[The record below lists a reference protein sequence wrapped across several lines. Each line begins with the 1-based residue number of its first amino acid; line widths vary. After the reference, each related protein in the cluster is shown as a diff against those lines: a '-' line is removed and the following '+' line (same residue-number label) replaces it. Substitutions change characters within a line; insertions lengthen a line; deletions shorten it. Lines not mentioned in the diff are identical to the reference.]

1 MKKFKVSGR
10 AACAVIGQPDSCS
23 SFSRFTLV
31 GRLYTSIITT
41 HFYLSWIFDA
51 TIIASNCVFLILE
64 TTLYCIRFFQDMS
77 EELLDEITS
86 INSIYG
92 ENTLIATSDDS
103 TTYALTLPI
112 KSNISLRTEF
122 PADYPDAP
130 PSILGTQHI
139 GDNVAKGEGQQ
150 IVDCIREVLAE
161 VYIIGSPCIFDLI
174 EEGGQKLQQ
183 LGLDASSR
191 EEEQQAAQTNGQD
204 PGSNNGS
211 QEAYSD
217 EQHQSLDDLGDAPP
231 WVLSD
236 VITEK
241 KSVFLAR
248 AAEVHSVDEAKSY
261 LAHLL
266 GTDKKAAKA
275 THNITA
281 WRIQGENG
289 VQFQDCDDD
298 GESAAGGRLLHL
310 LELMGVWNAMVVV
323 TRWYGGIHLG
333 PDRFRLINQAARDA
347 MMKGYFT
354 SETAK
359 EGKEGNK
366 KKGKK

>member
-1 MKKFKVSGR
+1 MHN
-10 AACAVIGQPDSCS
+10 IGQSHN
-23 SFSRFTLV
+23 T
-31 GRLYTSIITT
+31 G
-41 HFYLSWIFDA
+41 YLPISG
-51 TIIASNCVFLILE
+51 E
-64 TTLYCIRFFQDMS
+64 MS

-92 ENTLIATSDDS
+92 DDTLTATAEDS
-103 TTYALTLPI
+103 RIYALTLPI
-112 KSNISLRTEF
+112 RSNISLRTEF

-150 IVDCIREVLAE
+150 IVDCIRAVLAE
-161 VYIIGSPCIFDLI
+161 IYIPGSPCIFDLI

-183 LGLDASSR
+183 LGLDAGGAR
-191 EEEQQAAQTNGQD
+191 EEEQQASQANGQD
-204 PGSNNGS
+204 HDQYGG
-211 QEAYSD
+211 QESYSD
-217 EQHQSLDDLGDAPP
+217 EHQSLDDLGDAPH

-236 VITEK
+236 VVTEK

-266 GTDKKAAKA
+266 ATDKKAAKA

-347 MMKGYFT
+347 MVKGDFT
-354 SETAK
+354 SDAPK
-359 EGKEGNK
+359 ENKDTGK
-366 KKGKK
+366 KKGRK

>member
-1 MKKFKVSGR
+1 MHN
-10 AACAVIGQPDSCS
+10 IGQSHN
-23 SFSRFTLV
+23 T
-31 GRLYTSIITT
+31 G
-41 HFYLSWIFDA
+41 YLPISG
-51 TIIASNCVFLILE
+51 E
-64 TTLYCIRFFQDMS
+64 MS

-92 ENTLIATSDDS
+92 DDTLTATTEDS
-103 TTYALTLPI
+103 RIYALTLPI
-112 KSNISLRTEF
+112 RSNISLRTEF

-150 IVDCIREVLAE
+150 IVDCIRAVLAE
-161 VYIIGSPCIFDLI
+161 IYIPGSPCIFDLI
-174 EEGGQKLQQ
+174 EEGGQRLQQ
-183 LGLDASSR
+183 LGLDTGGAR
-191 EEEQQAAQTNGQD
+191 EEEQQASQANGQD
-204 PGSNNGS
+204 QDQYGG
-211 QEAYSD
+211 QESYSD
-217 EQHQSLDDLGDAPP
+217 EHQSLDDLGDAPP

-236 VITEK
+236 VVTEK

-266 GTDKKAAKA
+266 ATDKKAAKA

-347 MMKGYFT
+347 MVKGDFT
-354 SETAK
+354 SDAPK
-359 EGKEGNK
+359 ENKDTGK
-366 KKGKK
+366 KKGRK

>member
-1 MKKFKVSGR
+1 
-10 AACAVIGQPDSCS
+10 
-23 SFSRFTLV
+23 
-31 GRLYTSIITT
+31 
-41 HFYLSWIFDA
+41 
-51 TIIASNCVFLILE
+51 
-64 TTLYCIRFFQDMS
+64 MS

-92 ENTLIATSDDS
+92 DDTLTATAEDS
-103 TTYALTLPI
+103 RIYALTLPI
-112 KSNISLRTEF
+112 RSNISLRTEF

-150 IVDCIREVLAE
+150 IVDCIRAVLAE
-161 VYIIGSPCIFDLI
+161 IYIPGSPCIFDLI

-183 LGLDASSR
+183 LGLDAGGAR
-191 EEEQQAAQTNGQD
+191 EEEQQASQANGQD
-204 PGSNNGS
+204 HDQYGG
-211 QEAYSD
+211 QESYSD
-217 EQHQSLDDLGDAPP
+217 EHQSLDDLGDAPH

-236 VITEK
+236 VVTEK

-248 AAEVHSVDEAKSY
+248 AAEVHSVDEAKTY

-289 VQFQDCDDD
+289 VQFQETHTVPPPYASDPCTI
-298 GESAAGGRLLHL
+298 GLHFQVPLQSRLHFVLVITL
-310 LELMGVWNAMVVV
+310 SKLYSL
-323 TRWYGGIHLG
+323 
-333 PDRFRLINQAARDA
+333 
-347 MMKGYFT
+347 
-354 SETAK
+354 AK
-359 EGKEGNK
+359 GKEEPSKLFNIFRILWLFSLPPGCLPF
-366 KKGKK
+366 

>member
-1 MKKFKVSGR
+1 
-10 AACAVIGQPDSCS
+10 
-23 SFSRFTLV
+23 
-31 GRLYTSIITT
+31 
-41 HFYLSWIFDA
+41 
-51 TIIASNCVFLILE
+51 
-64 TTLYCIRFFQDMS
+64 MS

-92 ENTLIATSDDS
+92 DDTLTATSEDS
-103 TTYALTLPI
+103 RIYALTLPI
-112 KSNISLRTEF
+112 RSNISLRTEF

-150 IVDCIREVLAE
+150 IVDCIRAVLAE
-161 VYIIGSPCIFDLI
+161 IYIPGSPCIFDLI

-183 LGLDASSR
+183 LGLDTGGAR
-191 EEEQQAAQTNGQD
+191 EEEQQAAQANGQD
-204 PGSNNGS
+204 QDQHGG
-211 QEAYSD
+211 QESYSD
-217 EQHQSLDDLGDAPP
+217 EHQSLDDLGDAPP

-236 VITEK
+236 VVTEK
-241 KSVFLAR
+241 KSVFVAR

-266 GTDKKAAKA
+266 ATDKKAAKA

-347 MMKGYFT
+347 MVKGDFT
-354 SETAK
+354 SEAPK
-359 EGKEGNK
+359 ETKEAGK
-366 KKGKK
+366 KKGRK

>member
-1 MKKFKVSGR
+1 MHN
-10 AACAVIGQPDSCS
+10 IGQSHN
-23 SFSRFTLV
+23 T
-31 GRLYTSIITT
+31 G
-41 HFYLSWIFDA
+41 YLPISG
-51 TIIASNCVFLILE
+51 E
-64 TTLYCIRFFQDMS
+64 MS

-92 ENTLIATSDDS
+92 DDTLTATAEDS
-103 TTYALTLPI
+103 RIYALTLPI
-112 KSNISLRTEF
+112 RSNISLRTEF

-130 PSILGTQHI
+130 PSIIGTQHI

-150 IVDCIREVLAE
+150 IVDCIRAVLAE
-161 VYIIGSPCIFDLI
+161 IYIPGSPCVFDLI
-174 EEGGQKLQQ
+174 EEGGQRLQQ
-183 LGLDASSR
+183 LGLDTGGAR
-191 EEEQQAAQTNGQD
+191 EEEQQASQANGQD
-204 PGSNNGS
+204 QDQYGG
-211 QEAYSD
+211 QESYSD
-217 EQHQSLDDLGDAPP
+217 EHQSLDDLGDVPP

-236 VITEK
+236 VVTEK

-266 GTDKKAAKA
+266 ATDKKAAKA

-347 MMKGYFT
+347 MVKGEFT
-354 SETAK
+354 SEAPK
-359 EGKEGNK
+359 ENKDAGK
-366 KKGKK
+366 KKGRK

>member
-1 MKKFKVSGR
+1 
-10 AACAVIGQPDSCS
+10 VIGSKNRCKLGILSSCLES
-23 SFSRFTLV
+23 PKTLIS
-31 GRLYTSIITT
+31 G
-41 HFYLSWIFDA
+41 
-51 TIIASNCVFLILE
+51 E
-64 TTLYCIRFFQDMS
+64 MS

-92 ENTLIATSDDS
+92 DDTLTATSEDS
-103 TTYALTLPI
+103 RIYALTLPI
-112 KSNISLRTEF
+112 RSNISLRTEF

-150 IVDCIREVLAE
+150 IVDCIRAVLAE
-161 VYIIGSPCIFDLI
+161 IYIPGSPCIFDLI

-183 LGLDASSR
+183 LGLDTGGAR
-191 EEEQQAAQTNGQD
+191 EEEQQAAQANGQD
-204 PGSNNGS
+204 QDQHGG
-211 QEAYSD
+211 QESYSD
-217 EQHQSLDDLGDAPP
+217 EHQSLDDLGDAPP

-241 KSVFLAR
+241 KSVFVAR

-266 GTDKKAAKA
+266 ATDKKAAKA

-347 MMKGYFT
+347 MVKGDFT
-354 SETAK
+354 SEAPK
-359 EGKEGNK
+359 ENKDAGK
-366 KKGKK
+366 KKGRK

>member
-1 MKKFKVSGR
+1 LLR
-10 AACAVIGQPDSCS
+10 Q
-23 SFSRFTLV
+23 
-31 GRLYTSIITT
+31 SII
-41 HFYLSWIFDA
+41 
-51 TIIASNCVFLILE
+51 
-64 TTLYCIRFFQDMS
+64 QDMS

-92 ENTLIATSDDS
+92 EDTLVATSDDS
-103 TTYALTLPI
+103 KTYALTLPTRP
-112 KSNISLRTEF
+112 NISLRTEF

-161 VYIIGSPCIFDLI
+161 VYIPGSPCIFDLI
-174 EEGGQKLQQ
+174 EEGGQKFQQ

-204 PGSNNGS
+204 PDLNGS
-211 QEAYSD
+211 HDAYSD
-217 EQHQSLDDLGDAPP
+217 EHQSLDGLGDAPP

-248 AAEVHSVDEAKSY
+248 AAEVHSVDEAKTY

-289 VQFQDCDDD
+289 VKFQDCDDD

-347 MMKGYFT
+347 MVKGDFAA
-354 SETAK
+354 EVAK
-359 EGKEGNK
+359 EGKEVNK

>member
-1 MKKFKVSGR
+1 
-10 AACAVIGQPDSCS
+10 
-23 SFSRFTLV
+23 
-31 GRLYTSIITT
+31 
-41 HFYLSWIFDA
+41 
-51 TIIASNCVFLILE
+51 
-64 TTLYCIRFFQDMS
+64 MS

-92 ENTLIATSDDS
+92 ENTLVATTDDAGI
-103 TTYALTLPI
+103 YALTLPI
-112 KSNISLRTEF
+112 RSNISLRTEF

-150 IVDCIREVLAE
+150 IVDCIRSVLAE
-161 VYIIGSPCIFDLI
+161 IYIPGSPCIFDLI

-183 LGLDASSR
+183 LGLDTGSR
-191 EEEQQAAQTNGQD
+191 EEEQQTSQTNGQD
-204 PGSNNGS
+204 QDPSGG

-217 EQHQSLDDLGDAPP
+217 EYQSLDDLGDAPP
-231 WVLSD
+231 WVLSE
-236 VITEK
+236 VVTEK

-248 AAEVHSVDEAKSY
+248 AAEVHSVDEAKTFF
-261 LAHLL
+261 AHLL
-266 GTDKKAAKA
+266 ATDKKAAKA

-323 TRWYGGIHLG
+323 TRWYGGVHLG

-347 MMKGYFT
+347 MVKGDFA
-354 SETAK
+354 SEVAK
-359 EGKEGNK
+359 ESKDTGK

>member
-1 MKKFKVSGR
+1 
-10 AACAVIGQPDSCS
+10 
-23 SFSRFTLV
+23 
-31 GRLYTSIITT
+31 
-41 HFYLSWIFDA
+41 
-51 TIIASNCVFLILE
+51 
-64 TTLYCIRFFQDMS
+64 MS

-92 ENTLIATSDDS
+92 DDTLTATDISGI
-103 TTYALTLPI
+103 YALTLPSI
-112 KSNISLRTEF
+112 PGISLRIEF
-122 PADYPDAP
+122 PLEYPDAP
-130 PSILGTQHI
+130 PSVLGTQHI

-150 IVDCIREVLAE
+150 VVDSVRAILADIY
-161 VYIIGSPCIFDLI
+161 VPGSPCIFDLI

-183 LGLDASSR
+183 LGLGSGSG
-191 EEEQQAAQTNGQD
+191 EEEQQAAQANGQD
-204 PGSNNGS
+204 QDEYGTH
-211 QEAYSD
+211 EAYPD
-217 EQHQSLDDLGDAPP
+217 ESQTLDGLGDPPP
-231 WVLSD
+231 WILSE

-248 AAEVHSVDEAKSY
+248 AAEVHSVDEAKGY

-266 GTDKKAAKA
+266 ATDKKAAKA

-281 WRIQGENG
+281 WRIRGENG

-298 GESAAGGRLLHL
+298 GESAAGGRVLHL

-347 MMKGYFT
+347 MVQGGFS
-354 SETAK
+354 SEPEKQSK
-359 EGKEGNK
+359 EPGK

>member
-1 MKKFKVSGR
+1 
-10 AACAVIGQPDSCS
+10 
-23 SFSRFTLV
+23 
-31 GRLYTSIITT
+31 
-41 HFYLSWIFDA
+41 
-51 TIIASNCVFLILE
+51 
-64 TTLYCIRFFQDMS
+64 MS

-92 ENTLIATSDDS
+92 ENTLVATSDD
-103 TTYALTLPI
+103 TTIYALTLPTS
-112 KSNISLRTEF
+112 SNISLRTEF
-122 PADYPDAP
+122 PADYPNAP

-150 IVDCIREVLAE
+150 IVECIRTVLAE
-161 VYIIGSPCIFDLI
+161 IYIPGSPCIFDLI

-183 LGLDASSR
+183 LGLDSSSR
-191 EEEQQAAQTNGQD
+191 EEEQQTSQTNGQD
-204 PGSNNGS
+204 PESYSGNS

-217 EQHQSLDDLGDAPP
+217 EQHQSLDDLGDPPP

-236 VITEK
+236 VVTEK

-281 WRIQGENG
+281 WRILGENG
-289 VQFQDCDDD
+289 VQYQDCDDD

-347 MMKGYFT
+347 MLKADFATEGV
-354 SETAK
+354 K
-359 EGKEGNK
+359 ESKDVGK
-366 KKGKK
+366 KKGKR

>member
-1 MKKFKVSGR
+1 MHN
-10 AACAVIGQPDSCS
+10 IGQSHN
-23 SFSRFTLV
+23 T
-31 GRLYTSIITT
+31 G
-41 HFYLSWIFDA
+41 YLPISG
-51 TIIASNCVFLILE
+51 E
-64 TTLYCIRFFQDMS
+64 MS

-92 ENTLIATSDDS
+92 DDTLTATAEDS
-103 TTYALTLPI
+103 RIYALTLPI
-112 KSNISLRTEF
+112 RSNISLRTEF

-130 PSILGTQHI
+130 PSIIGTQHI

-150 IVDCIREVLAE
+150 IVDCIRAVLAE
-161 VYIIGSPCIFDLI
+161 IYIPGSPCIFDLI

-183 LGLDASSR
+183 LGLDAGGAR
-191 EEEQQAAQTNGQD
+191 EEEQQASQANGQD
-204 PGSNNGS
+204 HDQYGG
-211 QEAYSD
+211 QESYSD
-217 EQHQSLDDLGDAPP
+217 EHQSLDDLGDAPP

-236 VITEK
+236 VVTEK

-266 GTDKKAAKA
+266 ATDKKAAKA

-347 MMKGYFT
+347 MVKGDFT
-354 SETAK
+354 SEAPK
-359 EGKEGNK
+359 ENKDAGK
-366 KKGKK
+366 KKGRK

>member
-1 MKKFKVSGR
+1 MHN
-10 AACAVIGQPDSCS
+10 IGQSHN
-23 SFSRFTLV
+23 T
-31 GRLYTSIITT
+31 G
-41 HFYLSWIFDA
+41 YLPISG
-51 TIIASNCVFLILE
+51 E
-64 TTLYCIRFFQDMS
+64 MS

-92 ENTLIATSDDS
+92 DDTLTATAEDS
-103 TTYALTLPI
+103 RIYALTLPI
-112 KSNISLRTEF
+112 RSNISLRTEF

-150 IVDCIREVLAE
+150 IVDCIRAVLAE
-161 VYIIGSPCIFDLI
+161 IYIPGSPCIFDLI

-183 LGLDASSR
+183 LGLDAGGAR
-191 EEEQQAAQTNGQD
+191 EEEQQASQANGQD
-204 PGSNNGS
+204 HDQYGG
-211 QEAYSD
+211 QESYSD
-217 EQHQSLDDLGDAPP
+217 EHQSLDDLGDAPH

-236 VITEK
+236 VVTEK

-266 GTDKKAAKA
+266 ATDKKAAKA

-281 WRIQGENG
+281 WRIQGESG

-347 MMKGYFT
+347 MVKGDFT
-354 SETAK
+354 SEAPK
-359 EGKEGNK
+359 ENKDAGK
-366 KKGKK
+366 KKGRK

>member
-1 MKKFKVSGR
+1 
-10 AACAVIGQPDSCS
+10 
-23 SFSRFTLV
+23 
-31 GRLYTSIITT
+31 
-41 HFYLSWIFDA
+41 
-51 TIIASNCVFLILE
+51 
-64 TTLYCIRFFQDMS
+64 MS

-92 ENTLIATSDDS
+92 EDTLVATSDDAGI
-103 TTYALTLPI
+103 YALTLPI
-112 KSNISLRTEF
+112 RSNISLRTEF

-150 IVDCIREVLAE
+150 IVDCIRAILAE
-161 VYIIGSPCIFDLI
+161 IYIPGSPCIFDLI

-183 LGLDASSR
+183 LGLDTSSR
-191 EEEQQAAQTNGQD
+191 EEEQQIAQTNGQD
-204 PGSNNGS
+204 QDSLGG

-217 EQHQSLDDLGDAPP
+217 EHQSLDDLGDAPP
-231 WVLSD
+231 WVLSE
-236 VITEK
+236 VVTEK

-248 AAEVHSVDEAKSY
+248 AAEVHSVDEAKTF

-266 GTDKKAAKA
+266 ATDKKAAKA

-310 LELMGVWNAMVVV
+310 LELMGAWNAMVVV
-323 TRWYGGIHLG
+323 TRWYGGVHLG

-347 MMKGYFT
+347 MVRGDFT
-354 SETAK
+354 SEVAK
-359 EGKEGNK
+359 ESKDPGK

>member
-1 MKKFKVSGR
+1 
-10 AACAVIGQPDSCS
+10 
-23 SFSRFTLV
+23 
-31 GRLYTSIITT
+31 
-41 HFYLSWIFDA
+41 
-51 TIIASNCVFLILE
+51 
-64 TTLYCIRFFQDMS
+64 MS

-92 ENTLIATSDDS
+92 DDTLTATAEDS
-103 TTYALTLPI
+103 RIYALTLPI
-112 KSNISLRTEF
+112 RSNISLRTEF

-139 GDNVAKGEGQQ
+139 GDNVAEGEGQQ
-150 IVDCIREVLAE
+150 IVYCIRAVLAE
-161 VYIIGSPCIFDLI
+161 IYIPGSPCIFDLI

-183 LGLDASSR
+183 LGLDVGGAR
-191 EEEQQAAQTNGQD
+191 EEEQQASQANGQD
-204 PGSNNGS
+204 QDQYGG
-211 QEAYSD
+211 QESYSD
-217 EQHQSLDDLGDAPP
+217 EHQSLDNLGDAPP

-248 AAEVHSVDEAKSY
+248 AAEVHSVDEAKTY

-347 MMKGYFT
+347 MVKGDLA
-354 SETAK
+354 SEVAK
-359 EGKEGNK
+359 ESKEGNK